1 MLHAI
6 AAFLRR
12 EGETLERAPAHE
24 MLRVGLCLAFTG
36 GFLDAYTY
44 LLRGGVFANAQTGNM
59 VLMALYAARR
69 DGRAFYYLLPI
80 AAFLAGVI
88 VTEWLKAR
96 LTNAQHIAWQHVV
109 LLAEAILVFAVG
121 FVPRSA
127 PDAVVNV
134 TVSFICSL
142 QVNSFPAHEGPALC
156 HNDVHGQFAQRRRAC
171 VRLGTRRRNGGP
183 CGASVL
189 CGHPRVLCRSLG
201 GRGAGRRLG
210 RTRRVGVQRR
220 AAGGF
225 RADAGGKMTKAENR
239 KARACTLPNGF
250 TPSGGIQARACFHVV
265 RKTRKNAAALTA

>member
-121 FVPRSA
+121 FVPRSV

-142 QVNSFPAHEGPALC
+142 QVNSFRRTRGLPYA
-156 HNDVHGQFAQRRRAC
+156 NDVHGQFAQCRRAC
-171 VRLGTRRRNGGP
+171 VAWAHGDKR
-183 CGASVL
+183 
-189 CGHPRVLCRSLG
+189 
-201 GRGAGRRLG
+201 
-210 RTRRVGVQRR
+210 RR
-220 AAGGF
+220 AALRYCAVILVFCAGAWAGAVLAGAWAYTPCG
-225 RADAGGKMTKAENR
+225 RA
-239 KARACTLPNGF
+239 
-250 TPSGGIQARACFHVV
+250 TPRCWRLSG
-265 RKTRKNAAALTA
+265 

>member
-121 FVPRSA
+121 FVPRSV

-142 QVNSFPAHEGPALC
+142 QVNSFRRTRGLPYARAICAVQASMCSPGHTATK
-156 HNDVHGQFAQRRRAC
+156 RRA
-171 VRLGTRRRNGGP
+171 VRRFGTVRSSSCSVQEPGRARCWPAPGAYTP
-183 CGASVL
+183 CG
-189 CGHPRVLCRSLG
+189 
-201 GRGAGRRLG
+201 
-210 RTRRVGVQRR
+210 R
-220 AAGGF
+220 AAP
-225 RADAGGKMTKAENR
+225 RCWR
-239 KARACTLPNGF
+239 L
-250 TPSGGIQARACFHVV
+250 SG
-265 RKTRKNAAALTA
+265 

>member
-121 FVPRSA
+121 FVPRSV
-127 PDAVVNV
+127 PDAVGNV
-134 TVSFICSL
+134 TVSCLMPQRCARAICAVQASMC
-142 QVNSFPAHEGPALC
+142 SPGHTATK
-156 HNDVHGQFAQRRRAC
+156 RRA
-171 VRLGTRRRNGGP
+171 VRRFGTVRSSSCSVQEPGRVRCWPAPGAYTP
-183 CGASVL
+183 CG
-189 CGHPRVLCRSLG
+189 
-201 GRGAGRRLG
+201 
-210 RTRRVGVQRR
+210 R
-220 AAGGF
+220 AAP
-225 RADAGGKMTKAENR
+225 RCWR
-239 KARACTLPNGF
+239 L
-250 TPSGGIQARACFHVV
+250 SG
-265 RKTRKNAAALTA
+265 

>member
-6 AAFLRR
+6 VAFLRR

-109 LLAEAILVFAVG
+109 LSV
-121 FVPRSA
+121 

-142 QVNSFPAHEGPALC
+142 QVNSFRRTRGLPYATTMCTGNLRSAGEHVFAWAHG
-156 HNDVHGQFAQRRRAC
+156 DK
-171 VRLGTRRRNGGP
+171 T
-183 CGASVL
+183 
-189 CGHPRVLCRSLG
+189 
-201 GRGAGRRLG
+201 AGR
-210 RTRRVGVQRR
+210 
-220 AAGGF
+220 
-225 RADAGGKMTKAENR
+225 
-239 KARACTLPNGF
+239 
-250 TPSGGIQARACFHVV
+250 
-265 RKTRKNAAALTA
+265 AALRYCAVILVFCAGAWAGAVLAGAWGVHAVWACSAALLAAFGLMLAGR

>member
-121 FVPRSA
+121 FVPR
-127 PDAVVNV
+127 
-134 TVSFICSL
+134 
-142 QVNSFPAHEGPALC
+142 E
-156 HNDVHGQFAQRRRAC
+156 R
-171 VRLGTRRRNGGP
+171 
-183 CGASVL
+183 
-189 CGHPRVLCRSLG
+189 
-201 GRGAGRRLG
+201 AGRCGECDGFVHLLSAGEQFRRTRGLPYATTMCTGNLRSAGEHVFAWAHGDKTAGRAALRYCAVILVFCAGAWAGAVLAGALG

-239 KARACTLPNGF
+239 KARRLYPAERF
-250 TPSGGIQARACFHVV
+250 TPPGGIQARACFHVV
-265 RKTRKNAAALTA
+265 RKTRKNAAVLTA

>member
-121 FVPRSA
+121 FVPRSV

-142 QVNSFPAHEGPALC
+142 QVNSFRRTRGLPYATTMCTGNLRSAGEH
-156 HNDVHGQFAQRRRAC
+156 VFAWHTATKRRA
-171 VRLGTRRRNGGP
+171 VRRFGTVRSSSCSVQEPGRARCWPAPGAYTP
-183 CGASVL
+183 CG
-189 CGHPRVLCRSLG
+189 
-201 GRGAGRRLG
+201 
-210 RTRRVGVQRR
+210 R
-220 AAGGF
+220 AAP
-225 RADAGGKMTKAENR
+225 RCWR
-239 KARACTLPNGF
+239 L
-250 TPSGGIQARACFHVV
+250 SG
-265 RKTRKNAAALTA
+265 

>member
-1 MLHAI
+1 MHAI

-12 EGETLERAPAHE
+12 EGETVERAPAHE

-80 AAFLAGVI
+80 A
-88 VTEWLKAR
+88 
-96 LTNAQHIAWQHVV
+96 WQHVV

-121 FVPRSA
+121 FVPRSV

-142 QVNSFPAHEGPALC
+142 QVNSFRRTRGLPYATTMCTGNLRSAGEHVFAWAHG
-156 HNDVHGQFAQRRRAC
+156 DK
-171 VRLGTRRRNGGP
+171 T
-183 CGASVL
+183 
-189 CGHPRVLCRSLG
+189 
-201 GRGAGRRLG
+201 AGR
-210 RTRRVGVQRR
+210 
-220 AAGGF
+220 
-225 RADAGGKMTKAENR
+225 
-239 KARACTLPNGF
+239 
-250 TPSGGIQARACFHVV
+250 
-265 RKTRKNAAALTA
+265 AALRYCAVILVFCAGAWAGAVLAGAWGVHAVWACSAALLAAFGLMLAGR

>member
-36 GFLDAYTY
+36 RLSGRIY
-44 LLRGGVFANAQTGNM
+44 LSSAGRSVRQRADRQYGADGPVRR
-59 VLMALYAARR
+59 RR

-121 FVPRSA
+121 FVPRS
-127 PDAVVNV
+127 
-134 TVSFICSL
+134 
-142 QVNSFPAHEGPALC
+142 
-156 HNDVHGQFAQRRRAC
+156 
-171 VRLGTRRRNGGP
+171 VR
-183 CGASVL
+183 
-189 CGHPRVLCRSLG
+189 
-201 GRGAGRRLG
+201 
-210 RTRRVGVQRR
+210 
-220 AAGGF
+220 
-225 RADAGGKMTKAENR
+225 
-239 KARACTLPNGF
+239 TLW
-250 TPSGGIQARACFHVV
+250 
-265 RKTRKNAAALTA
+265 

>member
-80 AAFLAGVI
+80 AAFLAGDDRHGMAQGAPD
-88 VTEWLKAR
+88 ERAAYRLAAR
-96 LTNAQHIAWQHVV
+96 GAAGGGNTGFCGGIRA
-109 LLAEAILVFAVG
+109 AERAGRCGECDG
-121 FVPRSA
+121 FVHLLSA
-127 PDAVVNV
+127 GEQF
-134 TVSFICSL
+134 S
-142 QVNSFPAHEGPALC
+142 AHEGPALC
-156 HNDVHGQFAQRRRAC
+156 HNDVHGQFAQCRRAC
-171 VRLGTRRRNGGP
+171 VRLGTRRQNGGP

-239 KARACTLPNGF
+239 KARACTLPNG
-250 TPSGGIQARACFHVV
+250 SRRRAGYRRRACFHVV
-265 RKTRKNAAALTA
+265 RKTRKNAAVLTA

>member
-121 FVPRSA
+121 FVPRSV

-142 QVNSFPAHEGPALC
+142 QVNSF
-156 HNDVHGQFAQRRRAC
+156 RR
-171 VRLGTRRRNGGP
+171 TRGLP
-183 CGASVL
+183 YATTMCTDKT
-189 CGHPRVLCRSLG
+189 
-201 GRGAGRRLG
+201 AGR
-210 RTRRVGVQRR
+210 
-220 AAGGF
+220 
-225 RADAGGKMTKAENR
+225 
-239 KARACTLPNGF
+239 
-250 TPSGGIQARACFHVV
+250 
-265 RKTRKNAAALTA
+265 AALRYCAVILVFCAGAWAGAVLAGAWGVHAVWACSAALLAAFGLMLAGR

>member
-121 FVPRSA
+121 FVPRSV

-142 QVNSFPAHEGPALC
+142 QVNSF
-156 HNDVHGQFAQRRRAC
+156 RRTAR
-171 VRLGTRRRNGGP
+171 
-183 CGASVL
+183 SV
-189 CGHPRVLCRSLG
+189 
-201 GRGAGRRLG
+201 
-210 RTRRVGVQRR
+210 
-220 AAGGF
+220 
-225 RADAGGKMTKAENR
+225 ADA
-239 KARACTLPNGF
+239 
-250 TPSGGIQARACFHVV
+250 
-265 RKTRKNAAALTA
+265 

>member
-1 MLHAI
+1 MERRCYNDVCKRRARPAREGRTVCCMPL

-121 FVPRSA
+121 S
-127 PDAVVNV
+127 
-134 TVSFICSL
+134 C
-142 QVNSFPAHEGPALC
+142 
-156 HNDVHGQFAQRRRAC
+156 
-171 VRLGTRRRNGGP
+171 
-183 CGASVL
+183 
-189 CGHPRVLCRSLG
+189 
-201 GRGAGRRLG
+201 RGACG
-210 RTRRVGVQRR
+210 
-220 AAGGF
+220 
-225 RADAGGKMTKAENR
+225 
-239 KARACTLPNGF
+239 TLW
-250 TPSGGIQARACFHVV
+250 
-265 RKTRKNAAALTA
+265 

>member
-96 LTNAQHIAWQHVV
+96 LTNAQHTLGSTW
-109 LLAEAILVFAVG
+109 
-121 FVPRSA
+121 
-127 PDAVVNV
+127 
-134 TVSFICSL
+134 C
-142 QVNSFPAHEGPALC
+142 C
-156 HNDVHGQFAQRRRAC
+156 WRRQYWFLRWDSC
-171 VRLGTRRRNGGP
+171 
-183 CGASVL
+183 
-189 CGHPRVLCRSLG
+189 
-201 GRGAGRRLG
+201 RGAC
-210 RTRRVGVQRR
+210 RT
-220 AAGGF
+220 
-225 RADAGGKMTKAENR
+225 
-239 KARACTLPNGF
+239 LW
-250 TPSGGIQARACFHVV
+250 
-265 RKTRKNAAALTA
+265 

>member
-36 GFLDAYTY
+36 VLDAYTY

-121 FVPRSA
+121 FVPRSV

-142 QVNSFPAHEGPALC
+142 QVNSFRRTRGLPYATTMCTGNLRSAGEHVFAWAHG
-156 HNDVHGQFAQRRRAC
+156 DK
-171 VRLGTRRRNGGP
+171 T
-183 CGASVL
+183 
-189 CGHPRVLCRSLG
+189 
-201 GRGAGRRLG
+201 AGR
-210 RTRRVGVQRR
+210 
-220 AAGGF
+220 
-225 RADAGGKMTKAENR
+225 
-239 KARACTLPNGF
+239 
-250 TPSGGIQARACFHVV
+250 
-265 RKTRKNAAALTA
+265 AALRYCAVILVFCAGAWAGAVLAGAWGVHAVWACSAALLAAFGLMLAGR

>member
-142 QVNSFPAHEGPALC
+142 QVNSFRRTRGLPYATTMCTGNLRSAGEHVFAWAHG
-156 HNDVHGQFAQRRRAC
+156 DK
-171 VRLGTRRRNGGP
+171 T
-183 CGASVL
+183 
-189 CGHPRVLCRSLG
+189 
-201 GRGAGRRLG
+201 AGRAALRYCAVILVFCAGAWAGAVLAGAWGVHAVWACSAALLG
-210 RTRRVGVQRR
+210 LSQYSAPWMVTAISSSSGSSAPLGNQT
-220 AAGGF
+220 
-225 RADAGGKMTKAENR
+225 RADSLHSALAFAGSFR
-239 KARACTLPNGF
+239 VRALPF
-250 TPSGGIQARACFHVV
+250 TE
-265 RKTRKNAAALTA
+265 T

>member
-121 FVPRSA
+121 FVPRSV

-142 QVNSFPAHEGPALC
+142 QVNSFRRTRGLPYATTMCTGNLRSAGVHVFAWAHG
-156 HNDVHGQFAQRRRAC
+156 DK
-171 VRLGTRRRNGGP
+171 T
-183 CGASVL
+183 
-189 CGHPRVLCRSLG
+189 
-201 GRGAGRRLG
+201 AGR
-210 RTRRVGVQRR
+210 
-220 AAGGF
+220 
-225 RADAGGKMTKAENR
+225 
-239 KARACTLPNGF
+239 
-250 TPSGGIQARACFHVV
+250 
-265 RKTRKNAAALTA
+265 AALRYCAVILVFCAGAWAGAVLAGAWGVHAVWACSAALLAAFGLMLAGR

>member
-69 DGRAFYYLLPI
+69 DGRAFYYLLP
-80 AAFLAGVI
+80 
-88 VTEWLKAR
+88 
-96 LTNAQHIAWQHVV
+96 
-109 LLAEAILVFAVG
+109 
-121 FVPRSA
+121 RSV

-142 QVNSFPAHEGPALC
+142 QVNSFRRTRGLPYATTMCTGNLRSAGEHVFAWAHG
-156 HNDVHGQFAQRRRAC
+156 DK
-171 VRLGTRRRNGGP
+171 T
-183 CGASVL
+183 
-189 CGHPRVLCRSLG
+189 
-201 GRGAGRRLG
+201 AGR
-210 RTRRVGVQRR
+210 
-220 AAGGF
+220 
-225 RADAGGKMTKAENR
+225 
-239 KARACTLPNGF
+239 
-250 TPSGGIQARACFHVV
+250 
-265 RKTRKNAAALTA
+265 AALRYCAVILVFCAGAWAGAVLAGAWGVHAVWACSAALLAAFGLMLAGR

>member
-121 FVPRSA
+121 FVPRSV

-142 QVNSFPAHEGPALC
+142 QVNSFRRTRGLPYATTMCTGNLRSAGEHVFAWAHGDKTAGRAALRYCAVILVFCAGAWAGAVLPAAAPG
-156 HNDVHGQFAQRRRAC
+156 
-171 VRLGTRRRNGGP
+171 RRNT
-183 CGASVL
+183 L
-189 CGHPRVLCRSLG
+189 
-201 GRGAGRRLG
+201 
-210 RTRRVGVQRR
+210 
-220 AAGGF
+220 AA
-225 RADAGGKMTKAENR
+225 ANNSAPVHTSS
-239 KARACTLPNGF
+239 ARARFILRIFINRPSTLIYMIEPESN
-250 TPSGGIQARACFHVV
+250 SREGG
-265 RKTRKNAAALTA
+265 